1 MPGILPSG
9 LRDSSFAASFVV
21 AVLALA
27 GLAFHLSPW
36 GERASLVLLDA
47 GFGILR
53 AVGPK
58 SAPDDILV
66 VALDDASAV
75 SPDLDPIGAGLRK
88 LPDILVRVARG
99 RPRAVA
105 LLAPLPRASLDGAL
119 AGFDDALAAGLAV
132 TQSAAPLVV
141 GMAVDSRREV
151 VPIHERLLREI
162 DARALAFTLLP
173 RDEDGVVRQVVL
185 ALPTQQGRWP
195 TSAGW
200 LCEVLGG
207 RCESGLIDYALGP
220 AYRQVPARKLLEI
233 RDDKALERLFRD
245 RIVFIA
251 SVSGPGDRVRQPVA
265 MAGWEPPTP
274 APPAVLA
281 HAQTLRTLLHGRPL
295 REAPVPLL
303 VIAIGVAALFSLV
316 AAPLAL
322 ATTALAAASAAT
334 AALFALWSGWYVPM
348 AAPMATLLAAL
359 LSSWALRRRPPRS
372 GAP

>member
-1 MPGILPSG
+1 MPGTLPSSP
-9 LRDSSFAASFVV
+9 RDSRFAASFVA

-27 GLAFHLSPW
+27 GLALHLSPW
-36 GERASLVLLDA
+36 GERASLHLLDA
-47 GFGILR
+47 GFGLLR
-53 AVGPK
+53 AIGPK

-66 VALDDASAV
+66 VALENAHAI
-75 SPDLDPIGAGLRK
+75 SPDIDPIGPGLRK
-88 LPDILVRVARG
+88 LPDVLVRIARG

-105 LLAPLPRASLDGAL
+105 LLAPLPPASLDHAL
-119 AGFDDALAAGLAV
+119 TGFDDALAAGLAV
-132 TQSAAPLVV
+132 AQSAAPLVV

-151 VPIHERLLREI
+151 IPIHERLLREI

-195 TSAGW
+195 TAAGW

-207 RCESGLIDYALGP
+207 RCESGMIDYGLGP
-220 AYRQVPARKLLEI
+220 AYRQVPARRLLEI

-245 RIVFIA
+245 RVVFVA
-251 SVSGPGDRVRQPVA
+251 TTAGSGDRVPQPVA

-303 VIAIGVAALFSLV
+303 AIAIGAAALLSLV
-316 AAPLAL
+316 AAPVAL
-322 ATTALAAASAAT
+322 AAGALAAAGAAT
-334 AALFALWSGWYVPM
+334 AGLVALWSGWYVPM
-348 AAPMATLLAAL
+348 AAPMAVLPAAL
-359 LSSWALRRRPPRS
+359 LANRVLHHLVHKVP
-372 GAP
+372 

>member
-1 MPGILPSG
+1 MPGILPSS

-36 GERASLVLLDA
+36 GEHASLLMLDA
-47 GFGILR
+47 GFGVLR
-53 AVGPK
+53 AVGPRP
-58 SAPDDILV
+58 APDDILV
-66 VALDDASAV
+66 VALEDANAV

-132 TQSAAPLVV
+132 AQSAAPLVV

-195 TSAGW
+195 TLAGW

-251 SVSGPGDRVRQPVA
+251 SVSGPGDRVPQPVA
-265 MAGWEPPTP
+265 LAGWEPPAP

-281 HAQTLRTLLHGRPL
+281 HAQTLRSLLHGRPL

-303 VIAIGVAALFSLV
+303 VVAIGVAALLSLV
-316 AAPLAL
+316 PAPLAP
-322 ATTALAAASAAT
+322 ATMALAAASAVT

-359 LSSWALRRRPPRS
+359 PSSWALRRRPPRS
-372 GAP
+372 GAS

>member
-1 MPGILPSG
+1 MPGTVPSS
-9 LRDSSFAASFVV
+9 LRDSSFAASFV
-21 AVLALA
+21 AAALALA

-36 GERASLVLLDA
+36 GESASLLMLDA

-53 AVGPK
+53 AIGPRA
-58 SAPDDILV
+58 APDDIIV

-75 SPDLDPIGAGLRK
+75 SPGVDPIGPGLRK

-132 TQSAAPLVV
+132 AQTAAPLVV

-162 DARALAFTLLP
+162 DSRALAFTLLP

-195 TSAGW
+195 TAAGW

-207 RCESGLIDYALGP
+207 RCEEGLIDYALGP
-220 AYRQVPARKLLEI
+220 AYRDIPARKLLEI

-251 SVSGPGDRVRQPVA
+251 PVSGPGDRVRQPVA

-295 REAPVPLL
+295 RAVPLPL
-303 VIAIGVAALFSLV
+303 LAIAIGAAALLSLV

-322 ATTALAAASAAT
+322 TAMALAAAGAAT
-334 AALFALWSGWYVPM
+334 AALAALWSGWYVPM

-359 LSSWALRRRPPRS
+359 LSSWASRRPPPGS